1 MEDWTDLTTASW
13 EGVLSPEE
21 LNEDV
26 IPAADRTREL
36 TKFASEVRSMIAS
49 WSANTLSANPL
60 KIPEGFVGQAL
71 LVVRNR
77 LLTGIPNYTID
88 DDRREQGKQ
97 AAAFFMEV
105 ARGKIRPQPAS
116 DATATEVP
124 SEKPAGVEVVSSRPS
139 RTGSTRMNGL

>member
-1 MEDWTDLTTASW
+1 MEDWEDLTAASW
-13 EGVLSPEE
+13 EGVLSEGE
-21 LNEDV
+21 LAEHV
-26 IPAADRTREL
+26 IAAADRTREL
-36 TKFASEVRSMIAS
+36 TKFAAEVRSMIAS
-49 WSANTLSANPL
+49 WSSNTLSANPL
-60 KIPEGFVGQAL
+60 KIPSGFVGQAL

-77 LLTGIPNYTID
+77 LLTGIPDYAID
-88 DDRREQGKQ
+88 EDRREQGKQ

-116 DATATEVP
+116 DAVTTEVP